1 MNTRIKL
8 NIIFTI
14 KTKYHEG
21 NIKVLFVNTT
31 IATIKGYLMNN
42 NQRQRDIYSK
52 KICVYQIGRFFSIIA
67 DNTQA

>member
-52 KICVYQIGRFFSIIA
+52 KNMCL
-67 DNTQA
+67 

>member
-21 NIKVLFVNTT
+21 NIKVLFVT
-31 IATIKGYLMNN
+31 IAAIKGYLMNN
-42 NQRQRDIYSK
+42 N
-52 KICVYQIGRFFSIIA
+52 
-67 DNTQA
+67 